1 MPLRHEITEQRVLDH
16 SGGRMKKLGW
26 AVLAIL
32 SYSSWA
38 ASIGCGGISK
48 QELDTVKAE
57 LLANDEKM
65 KSSLKS
71 ELTGIDQKY
80 VTVQQLQMR
89 VEKQLEEMSKLKN
102 ELTELSKSIDA
113 RANVATGNALKAMQF
128 EEKMMSE
135 RLAELR

>member
-1 MPLRHEITEQRVLDH
+1 
-16 SGGRMKKLGW
+16 MKKLGW
-26 AVLAIL
+26 VVLAAL
-32 SYSSWA
+32 SYTSWA
-38 ASIGCGGISK
+38 ASIGCGGVSK

-57 LLANDEKM
+57 LLAHDEQV
-65 KSSLKS
+65 KSSLKT

-89 VEKQLEEMSKLKN
+89 VEKQLEEMAKLKN
-102 ELTELSKSIDA
+102 ELVELQKSLDS

-135 RLAELR
+135 RLGELRVLIEELKKK

>member
-1 MPLRHEITEQRVLDH
+1 
-16 SGGRMKKLGW
+16 MKKLGW
-26 AVLAIL
+26 VVLAAL

-38 ASIGCGGISK
+38 ASIGCGGVSK

-80 VTVQQLQMR
+80 VTVQQLQMK
-89 VEKQLEEMSKLKN
+89 VEKQLEELSKLKT
-102 ELTELSKSIDA
+102 ELTELAKSLDA
-113 RANVATGNALKAMQF
+113 RANVATGSALKALQF
-128 EEKMMSE
+128 EEKLMSD
-135 RLAELR
+135 RLAELRTLIEELKKK

>member
-1 MPLRHEITEQRVLDH
+1 
-16 SGGRMKKLGW
+16 MKKLGW
-26 AVLAIL
+26 VVLAAL

-38 ASIGCGGISK
+38 ATIGCGGVSK

-57 LLANDEKM
+57 LLAHDEQV
-65 KSSLKS
+65 KSSLKT

-80 VTVQQLQMR
+80 VTVQQLSMK
-89 VEKQLEEMSKLKN
+89 VEKQLDELAKLRTD
-102 ELTELSKSIDA
+102 LTELGKSLDM

-135 RLAELR
+135 RLAELRSLIEELKKK